1 MHGRLDNFEL
11 AYRKKDGTHVHTLLS
26 ARPLTFEGEECLV
39 AVARDISGH
48 KETMEAL
55 RVSEE
60 KYRVL
65 VENARE
71 GIIVSQKGRV
81 VFANERAVTLSG
93 FTLDELGDYSLDELI
108 FPDDLEEALDR
119 YRRVLK
125 GENLEGDLE
134 YRIVDRRGKIRRS
147 VRISR

>member
-1 MHGRLDNFEL
+1 
-11 AYRKKDGTHVHTLLS
+11 
-26 ARPLTFEGEECLV
+26 
-39 AVARDISGH
+39 
-48 KETMEAL
+48 
-55 RVSEE
+55 
-60 KYRVL
+60 
-65 VENARE
+65 NARE

-93 FTLDELGDYSLDELI
+93 FTLDELGDYSLAELI